1 MHFCIYIHK
10 ERKPN
15 SLKHTTMSILDW
27 DNDILDVQGTRIA
40 LNTDLQNKETP
51 IGKALAYSDSSKVL
65 IDPATGILQFG
76 NPAGYH
82 GPAEFRGHHDAFSA
96 ILADGTITGVQCSIL
111 NITEMK
117 YVSPS
122 DVPTHICCT
131 DALITECSGMKDLT
145 FNIYSN
151 YNYGNDNTQQA
162 IHNSYRHDMRF
173 QWRQEC
179 RDWPTKWRQVRHAMR
194 FLLYSNHNKNFFEN
208 VTVNYNNC
216 KENLLWINIDDFGL
230 IDFGGLNSNV
240 EVIQMYTPTVFP
252 EEFMDLFETG
262 WSCKIY
268 DVQKRAEV
276 DMPVKNIK
284 KAVAIANNPKR
295 YRLLNRILKVKE
307 GASLDKILHIK
318 HLTDLQCFSIE
329 NNNVTLMFAKEGSQF
344 AKPWSFSRT
353 NGNRNS
359 NSIDDMYDK
368 TADGWYVIFLC
379 NK

>member
-1 MHFCIYIHK
+1 
-10 ERKPN
+10 
-15 SLKHTTMSILDW
+15 MSILDW

-51 IGKALAYSDSSKVL
+51 IGKALTYSDSSKVL

-76 NPAGYH
+76 NPTGLY

-96 ILADGTITGVQCSIL
+96 ILADGTITGAQCSTL
-111 NITEMK
+111 DITEME

-122 DVPTHICCT
+122 DVPAHICCT
-131 DALITECSGMKDLT
+131 DALIKECSGMKDLT

-151 YNYGNDNTQQA
+151 YDYGNDNTQQA
-162 IHNSYRHDMRF
+162 THNSYRHDMRF
-173 QWRQEC
+173 QWRRISGHC
-179 RDWPTKWRQVRHAMR
+179 PTKQRRVRHAMR

-216 KENLLWINIDDFGL
+216 KENLLWITIDGFGL

-252 EEFMDLFETG
+252 EEFMDLFETE
-262 WSCKIY
+262 WICKVY
-268 DVQKRAEV
+268 DTSHLTEV
-276 DMPVKNIK
+276 DIPVKNIK

-295 YRLLNRILKVKE
+295 YVLFNRILKVKE
-307 GASLDKILHIK
+307 GASLDKILHIN
-318 HLTDLQCFSIE
+318 HLTNLQCFSVE
-329 NNNVTLMFAKEGSQF
+329 NKNVTLMFAKEGSQF

-353 NGNRNS
+353 NSNRNS